1 MREISYVRAIGEAL
15 REEMQRDPN
24 IFLAG
29 EDIGPS
35 GGTFGMTRGLHKE
48 FGDARVKD
56 TPISEAAIVGLAVGA
71 AAAGARPVVE
81 IMFDDFI
88 TIAMDQIVNQA
99 AKMRYMFGG
108 KLRLPIT
115 IRTMCGAGLNAGP
128 QHSQS
133 LESWFVH
140 VPGLKV
146 VMPSTPYD
154 VKGLLKAAIRD
165 DNPVIF
171 LENKALHGTRQAVP
185 DEDYVIPLGKAEIK
199 REGRDVTVVAISQ
212 MVPKAIAAANQLAAE
227 GIEVEV
233 VDPRTL
239 SPLDKETILASV
251 RKTGRLVVVHEA
263 VGPCGFG
270 AEIAAIV
277 ADEAFSS
284 LRAPVKRVTAPFT
297 PVPFSKPLE
306 AFYLPNAERIAQAV
320 KGVL

>member
-15 REEMQRDPN
+15 REEMHRDPN

-133 LESWFVH
+133 LEAWFVH

-171 LENKALHGTRQAVP
+171 LENKALHGMRMAVP
-185 DEDYVIPLGKAEIK
+185 EEDYVLPLGKAEIK

-212 MVPKAIAAANQLAAE
+212 MVPKALAAATQLAAE

-239 SPLDKETILASV
+239 SPLDKDTILASV
-251 RKTGRLVVVHEA
+251 RKTGRLVVAHEA
-263 VGPCGFG
+263 VAPCGIG

-277 ADEAFSS
+277 AEEAFSS

-297 PVPFSKPLE
+297 PVPYSKPLE